1 MRTMS
6 RDVVRICV
14 GGDYLASESAYAAP
28 AEAAVTLSTAGH
40 APIFLASGWE
50 APNAPT

>member
-28 AEAAVTLSTAGH
+28 AEAAVTLLSLIH
-40 APIFLASGWE
+40 I
-50 APNAPT
+50 